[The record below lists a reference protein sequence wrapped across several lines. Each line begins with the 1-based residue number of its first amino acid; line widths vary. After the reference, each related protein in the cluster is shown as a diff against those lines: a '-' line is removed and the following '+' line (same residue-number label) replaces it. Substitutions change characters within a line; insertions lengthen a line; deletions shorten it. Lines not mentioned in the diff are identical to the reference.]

1 MSLSFLELT
10 AHALKYQLW
19 VFSLRTE
26 RYARRRHYFPPPSI
40 NLRPFPRWCGSLVI
54 LLMLI

>member
-19 VFSLRTE
+19 IFFFKNRKICMQRALL
-26 RYARRRHYFPPPSI
+26 FPS
-40 NLRPFPRWCGSLVI
+40 FH
-54 LLMLI
+54 